1 MSFFPIIVRRAQ
13 YTGLPQVYTYRRY
26 KPEIAEDCA
35 HRCVYC
41 DCHCNSLGGHV
52 LMELDHFR
60 PKADHHFPEL
70 ENEPTNLV
78 LACRSCN
85 GKKRDDWPAGKANAE
100 THADG
105 LGYIDPFE
113 TNRPLY
119 FEVEE
124 RGALIAK
131 QAPAAY
137 MIEQLSLNR
146 PFAVAIR
153 ARRLLRGKLHAA
165 IDNLADELRAMDGSA
180 HQAGQLSRIAD
191 LLQEANDALREL
203 EMEDGPAL

>member
-1 MSFFPIIVRRAQ
+1 MSFFPAIVRRAQ
-13 YTGLPQVYTYRRY
+13 YTGEPKVYTYRRY
-26 KPEIAEDCA
+26 KSEIAEDCA

-70 ENEPTNLV
+70 ENQPTKLV

-85 GKKRDDWPAGKANAE
+85 GKKRDDWPAGKATAE
-100 THADG
+100 THVDG

-113 TNRPLY
+113 TKRTLY
-119 FEVEE
+119 FQVE
-124 RGALIAK
+124 GSGTLTALN
-131 QAPAAY
+131 APADY

-153 ARRLLRGKLHAA
+153 ARRLVRSTLHAA
-165 IDNLADELRAMDGSA
+165 IRSLIAELRRMGL
-180 HQAGQLSRIAD
+180 QNLQPGEMNPILD
-191 LLQEANDALREL
+191 LLEKANLEL
-203 EMEDGPAL
+203 EQLEIEDGPAL

>member
-1 MSFFPIIVRRAQ
+1 MNFFPTIVRRAQ
-13 YTGLPQVYTYRRY
+13 YIGEPKVYTYRKY
-26 KPEIAEDCA
+26 KSEIAEDCA

-41 DCHCNSLGGHV
+41 DCHCNSLGGQV

-60 PKADHHFPEL
+60 PKSVLHFPEL
-70 ENEPTNLV
+70 ENEPKNLV

-85 GKKRDDWPAGKANAE
+85 GKKRDDWPAGKAME
-100 THADG
+100 TTHVDG

-113 TNRPLY
+113 TQRPLY
-119 FEVEE
+119 FNVEE
-124 RGALIAK
+124 RGTLAANK
-131 QAPAAY
+131 DPAAY

-165 IDNLADELRAMDGSA
+165 IDRLADELRAMDDTE
-180 HQAGQLSRIAD
+180 HQAGQLRQIAD
-191 LLQEANDALREL
+191 LLQEANQALRDL